1 MDMAL
6 MCAGL
11 ALVFAIANV
20 VLTLLRKNTKPVL
33 FLSMSFGLL
42 ALCAAYDSI
51 IGLERSLVPGSCV
64 WLAFTVV
71 VMLLNG
77 LSLFER
83 LK

>member
-1 MDMAL
+1 MRRL
-6 MCAGL
+6 GL
-11 ALVFAIANV
+11 GFCDCECGADFAQ
-20 VLTLLRKNTKPVL
+20 KNSKPVL
-33 FLSMSFGLL
+33 FLSLSFGLL

-51 IGLERSLVPGSCV
+51 IGLERSLVPGSGV

-83 LK
+83 RK